1 MFLPD
6 EKLENQ
12 QFHQPLSEDELTA
25 YRQKFSTDSIKLRD
39 EQSTFKEEVKIQKS
53 IFSAIQKELNEMM
66 NVIKSKKI
74 LKTGTLTIY
83 KNHETGEMMVKDDQN
98 NIIEQRK
105 MLPEERQLSLT
116 YSIKNGTD
124 GL

>member
-53 IFSAIQKELNEMM
+53 IFSARQKELNEMM

-105 MLPEERQLSLT
+105 MLPEENQI
-116 YSIKNGTD
+116 Y
-124 GL
+124 

>member
-1 MFLPD
+1 MFIAD

-53 IFSAIQKELNEMM
+53 IFSARQKELNEMM

-83 KNHETGEMMVKDDQN
+83 KNHETGEMMIKDDQN

-116 YSIKNGTD
+116 YQIKSGTD
-124 GL
+124 GY

>member
-12 QFHQPLSEDELTA
+12 KFHQPLSEDELTA
-25 YRQKFSTDSIKLRD
+25 YRQKFSTDSIRLSD
-39 EQSTFKEEVKIQKS
+39 EQSTFKEEVKIQKN
-53 IFSAIQKELNEMM
+53 IFSERQKELNEMM
-66 NVIKSKKI
+66 KIIKTKKI

-83 KNHETGEMMVKDDQN
+83 KNHETGEMMVKDDQD

-116 YSIKNGTD
+116 YSIKSGTD
-124 GL
+124 GI

>member
-53 IFSAIQKELNEMM
+53 IFSARQKELNEMM

>member
-53 IFSAIQKELNEMM
+53 IFSARQKELNEMM

-116 YSIKNGTD
+116 YSIKSGTD
-124 GL
+124 GI